1 MTTVVLIVDDN
12 ERLRG
17 MLAQILHSR
26 GYETVEAATGSE
38 AVTKT
43 SSTRPD
49 LIVMDFDLPDM
60 TGADAARIIKNDPRT
75 QMIPIIGCSALS
87 GSEFRHA
94 ALEAGM
100 VEYLIKPLSEERI
113 TAKIAQFIIS
123 ER

>member
-75 QMIPIIGCSALS
+75 QKIPIIGCSALS